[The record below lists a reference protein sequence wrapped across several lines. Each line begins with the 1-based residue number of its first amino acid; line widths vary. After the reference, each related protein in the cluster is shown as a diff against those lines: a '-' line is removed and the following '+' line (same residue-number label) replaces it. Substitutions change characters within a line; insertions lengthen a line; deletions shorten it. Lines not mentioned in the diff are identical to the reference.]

1 MELLN
6 LFSTTKPSS
15 RSRTRVSK
23 TLKRRKVDVGQ
34 LILGMFV
41 AELDCPWSD
50 SPFLLQG
57 FTIATNNDLEMLY
70 DCCKF
75 VFVEVTEEEW
85 VEYKPHAQTKK
96 VKRIRFTEKQNMASE
111 LSDANRTYQAAKTH
125 IKLLLSSVQLGQ
137 TFSTVE
143 IQGVVNECVN
153 KVMQNPNAILWLTRL
168 KNSDDYTAEHSINVS
183 LLAIALGRHLGMDAW
198 ELENL
203 GICALLHDVGKMN
216 VDDGI
221 LNKPGPLN
229 PEEFAEM
236 ARHTVYAKKLLMER
250 RDIYP
255 GAVDVAYSHHERLD
269 GRGYPRGIDGSK
281 ISMFTRIVT
290 IVDAYDAMTSDRC
303 YRKGI
308 SSLDALRI
316 INKHKDTQFDANAA
330 QKFIAMIGLY
340 PPGFLLEM
348 KNGEVGIILSNDK
361 GYQLRPKVIMV
372 LDKDKQP
379 QPESIINLSQYP
391 DDIFGNKYEPKA
403 VFKSGA
409 FGINVRDY
417 INKGL
422 KIKGMEYSMLS
433 EE

>member
-1 MELLN
+1 
-6 LFSTTKPSS
+6 LFSTTKPPV

-23 TLKRRKVDVGQ
+23 TFKRRKVDVGQ
-34 LILGMFV
+34 LIIGMFI
-41 AELDCPWSD
+41 AELDCPWSE

-57 FTIATNNDLEMLY
+57 FTIATNTDLEMLY
-70 DCCKF
+70 DCCEF
-75 VFVEVTEEEW
+75 VFIEVSEEEW
-85 VEYKPHAQTKK
+85 VEYEPHVQPKK
-96 VKRIRFTEKQNMASE
+96 VKRTRFTEKQNIASE
-111 LSDANRTYQAAKTH
+111 ISDANRTYQAAKSH
-125 IKLLLSSVQLGQ
+125 IKILLSSVQLGQ
-137 TFSTVE
+137 ALSTAETKDLVS
-143 IQGVVNECVN
+143 ECVN

-183 LLAIALGRHLGMDAW
+183 LLAIALGRSLGMDQW

-216 VDDGI
+216 VADNI
-221 LNKPGPLN
+221 LNKPGSLSPQ
-229 PEEFAEM
+229 EFSEM
-236 ARHTVYAKKLLMER
+236 AKHTLYAKKLLMER
-250 RDIYP
+250 SDIYP

-316 INKHKDTQFDANAA
+316 INKHKGTQFDADAA

-348 KNGEVGIILSNDK
+348 KNGEVGIILSHDK

-372 LDKDKQP
+372 LDKNKQP
-379 QPESIINLSQYP
+379 QPEAIINLSQYP
-391 DDIFGNKYEPKA
+391 NDIDGNEYEPKA

-433 EE
+433 DE

>member
-1 MELLN
+1 M
-6 LFSTTKPSS
+6 
-15 RSRTRVSK
+15 
-23 TLKRRKVDVGQ
+23 
-34 LILGMFV
+34 
-41 AELDCPWSD
+41 
-50 SPFLLQG
+50 
-57 FTIATNNDLEMLY
+57 
-70 DCCKF
+70 
-75 VFVEVTEEEW
+75 
-85 VEYKPHAQTKK
+85 
-96 VKRIRFTEKQNMASE
+96 
-111 LSDANRTYQAAKTH
+111 H
-125 IKLLLSSVQLGQ
+125 IKILLSSVQLGQ
-137 TFSTVE
+137 ALSTAETKDLVS
-143 IQGVVNECVN
+143 ECVN

-183 LLAIALGRHLGMDAW
+183 LLAIALGRSLGMDQW

-216 VDDGI
+216 VADNI
-221 LNKPGPLN
+221 LNKPGSLSPQ
-229 PEEFAEM
+229 EFSEM
-236 ARHTVYAKKLLMER
+236 AKHTLYAKKLLMER
-250 RDIYP
+250 SDIYP

-316 INKHKDTQFDANAA
+316 INKHKGTQFDADAA

-348 KNGEVGIILSNDK
+348 KNGEVGIILSHDK

-372 LDKDKQP
+372 LDKNKQP
-379 QPESIINLSQYP
+379 QPEAIINLSQYP
-391 DDIFGNKYEPKA
+391 NDIDGNEYEPKA
-403 VFKSGA
+403 VFKSGT

-433 EE
+433 DE

>member
-1 MELLN
+1 MLRECSQ
-6 LFSTTKPSS
+6 FVYID
-15 RSRTRVSK
+15 VS
-23 TLKRRKVDVGQ
+23 
-34 LILGMFV
+34 
-41 AELDCPWSD
+41 
-50 SPFLLQG
+50 
-57 FTIATNNDLEMLY
+57 
-70 DCCKF
+70 
-75 VFVEVTEEEW
+75 EEEW
-85 VEYKPHAQTKK
+85 VEYKPHAKAKK
-96 VKRIRFTEKQNMASE
+96 VKRTRFAEKQNMASE
-111 LSDANRTYQAAKTH
+111 LSDANRTYQVAKSH

-137 TFSTVE
+137 ALSTAETQSIVS
-143 IQGVVNECVN
+143 ECVN

-168 KNSDDYTAEHSINVS
+168 KKTDDYTAEHSLNVS
-183 LLAIALGRHLGMDAW
+183 LLAIALGRHLGMAAW

-216 VDDGI
+216 VPDEI

-236 ARHTVYAKKLLMER
+236 AKHTIYAKKLLMER
-250 RDIYP
+250 SDIYP
-255 GAVDVAYSHHERLD
+255 GAVDVAYNHHERLD

-303 YRKGI
+303 YRTGI

-316 INKHKDTQFDANAA
+316 INKHKGTQFDAEAA

-340 PPGFLLEM
+340 PPGYLMEM
-348 KNGEVGIILSNDK
+348 KNGEVGIILSHDK

-391 DDIFGNKYEPKA
+391 DDIYGNKYEPQS
-403 VFKSGA
+403 VFRSGA

-422 KIKGMEYSMLS
+422 KIKGLDYSMLS

>member
-1 MELLN
+1 MFN
-6 LFSTTKPSS
+6 TVKSS
-15 RSRTRVSK
+15 DRSKIRISK
-23 TLKRRKVDVGQ
+23 TLKRRKIDVDQ
-34 LILGMFV
+34 LNVGMFV
-41 AELDCPWSD
+41 AELDCPWSESD
-50 SPFLLQG
+50 FLLQG
-57 FTIATNNDLEMLY
+57 FTIEKNSDLEMLRE
-70 DCCKF
+70 CCQF
-75 VFVEVTEEEW
+75 VYIEVSEEEW
-85 VEYKPHAQTKK
+85 VEYEPHAKTKK
-96 VKRIRFTEKQNMASE
+96 VKRTRFAEKQNIASE
-111 LSDANRTYQAAKTH
+111 LSDANRTYQAAKSH

-137 TFSTVE
+137 AFSTTE
-143 IQGVVNECVN
+143 TQSIVNECVN

-168 KNSDDYTAEHSINVS
+168 KKSDDYTAEHSINVS
-183 LLAIALGRHLGMDAW
+183 LLAIALGRHLGMDTW

-216 VDDGI
+216 VADEI
-221 LNKPGPLN
+221 LNKAGPLS

-236 ARHTVYAKKLLMER
+236 AKHTVYAKKLLMER
-250 RDIYP
+250 KDIYP

-269 GRGYPRGIDGSK
+269 GRGYPRGIDSSK
-281 ISMFTRIVT
+281 ISIFTRIVT

-303 YRKGI
+303 YRTGI

-316 INKHKDTQFDANAA
+316 INKHKGTQFDAAAA

-340 PPGFLLEM
+340 PPGYLMEM
-348 KNGEVGIILSNDK
+348 KNGEVGIILSHDK

-372 LDKDKQP
+372 LGKDKQP

-391 DDIFGNKYEPKA
+391 NDIDGNKYEPKS
-403 VFKSGA
+403 VFRSGA
-409 FGINVRDY
+409 FGIDVKDY